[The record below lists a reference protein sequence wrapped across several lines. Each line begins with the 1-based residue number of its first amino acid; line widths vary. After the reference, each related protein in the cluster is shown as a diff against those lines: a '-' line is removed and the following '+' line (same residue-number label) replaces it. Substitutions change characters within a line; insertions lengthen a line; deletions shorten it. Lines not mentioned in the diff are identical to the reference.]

1 MYADF
6 IYLLIASIVLIGLM
20 IWAIYCEMP
29 CLSAVSGIWA
39 GILIMLTFALG
50 VECASEEYNYAIIKL
65 PDSTVIE
72 GKLDYCF
79 DSNGVVEV
87 VIDGVQYEVSQE
99 NCALISKK
107 ND

>member
-6 IYLLIASIVLIGLM
+6 IYLLIVSIILIGLM
-20 IWAIYCEMP
+20 IWTIYYKMP
-29 CLSAVSGIWA
+29 CVSAVLGMLA
-39 GILIMLTFALG
+39 GMLIMLMFVLG
-50 VECASEEYNYAIIKL
+50 VECASKEYNYAIIKL

-72 GKLDYCF
+72 GKLDYCS

-87 VIDGVQYEVSQE
+87 IIDGVQYKVSQE

-107 ND
+107 NG

>member
-6 IYLLIASIVLIGLM
+6 VYLLIVSIVLIGMM
-20 IWAIYCEMP
+20 IWAIYCGMP
-29 CLSAVSGIWA
+29 CVSAVL
-39 GILIMLTFALG
+39 GILAGMSIILTFALG
-50 VECASEEYNYAIIKL
+50 TGYASEEYNYAIIKL

-87 VIDGVQYEVSQE
+87 IIDGVQYEVSQE